1 MYKMSPS
8 SLWAQP
14 ACHLTL
20 HPAPRVR
27 SLCQVRW
34 HQCSWALESSLYS
47 LVDQGG
53 WHRVAVQADWPA
65 LAPASCVTMG
75 KSLGL
80 SVPYFPTYKIGMM
93 VRLAPIQQSCKAL
106 VS

>member
-1 MYKMSPS
+1 MCTRG
-8 SLWAQP
+8 AH
-14 ACHLTL
+14 HLTGHSVHVISL
-20 HPAPRVR
+20 FSPLLGCGPPARLDGISAPGHWNHPF
-27 SLCQVRW
+27 
-34 HQCSWALESSLYS
+34 S

-53 WHRVAVQADWPA
+53 WHRLSVQADWPA

-93 VRLAPIQQSCKAL
+93 VILAPI
-106 VS
+106 